1 MASLFRSRRVTDLTC
16 CDLRE
21 LTLTP
26 TLPTYITGALPQPP
40 PLWPAISTYLPARP
54 PLAAAAASSSC
65 CAITRIQR
73 VPPSLLP
80 RAVVSPASQS
90 VRAAC
95 RLPAYKVT
103 GRISAVAECGMCPK
117 DTSHGATRT
126 SDRRSLAGV
135 RHLPLGRGSAKRWKV
150 KGYKLEIIVLDGK

>member
-1 MASLFRSRRVTDLTC
+1 MKKPSTFWRASLFRSRRVTDLTC

-65 CAITRIQR
+65 YAITRIQR
-73 VPPSLLP
+73 APPSLLP

-95 RLPAYKVT
+95 RLPAYMVS
-103 GRISAVAECGMCPK
+103 GRISAVAECGMCPR
-117 DTSHGATRT
+117 TRATEPPGRVTGVAWQESGICPSAGAP
-126 SDRRSLAGV
+126 RSG
-135 RHLPLGRGSAKRWKV
+135 
-150 KGYKLEIIVLDGK
+150 GK